1 MRHLAGEELEE
12 AVELVCVTAHAR
24 REPGRIGIRRL
35 DRADLEL
42 QAVVEA
48 LDAPEH
54 AHGIPFGKA
63 AVEQLDVV
71 PDPALDPPR
80 RVDELEH
87 EIRSAL
93 PRRAPLLAGDG
104 VHALDGSVRC
114 QLGDGAHGLSLGR
127 W

>member
-1 MRHLAGEELEE
+1 MRHLAAEELEE
-12 AVELVCVTAHAR
+12 AVELVCISAHAR

-48 LDAPEH
+48 LDASEH
-54 AHGIPFGKA
+54 AHRVPFGEA

-71 PDPALDPPR
+71 PDPAFDPPR
-80 RVDELEH
+80 RIDELED
-87 EIRSAL
+87 EVRSAL

-104 VHALDGSVRC
+104 VHALDGPVRS
-114 QLGDGAHGLSLGR
+114 QLGDGAHGLSVGR